1 LAICARR
8 CDVRGL
14 TPDHTQQSATA
25 RWPVAFRALNRR
37 LYGLDGPKAE
47 PHEKKV
53 LPFTATRHHQVWAV
67 DVRYL
72 EDGKIHHLGGGNVYV
87 ITVLDCYSRAV
98 LASAIS
104 RTQDLTAYL
113 MVLFAAIRQHGSPE
127 RLVSDSGSIFYGE
140 AGLARRSAAVWLYRE
155 TRQSSSRI
163 SPSRSTLSR
172 TSPTTPT
179 CSA

>member
-1 LAICARR
+1 VPNTPRR
-8 CDVRGL
+8 PGESCDLTRDAAGCVHYRDPCVEGRSAQLGRGSGQ
-14 TPDHTQQSATA
+14 TGVWSD
-25 RWPVAFRALNRR
+25 VEVDAFLEAL
-37 LYGLDGPKAE
+37 
-47 PHEKKV
+47 
-53 LPFTATRHHQVWAV
+53 
-67 DVRYL
+67 VRYL